1 MVRERKTPSEIK
13 ADEKNLVSSRAKDAF
28 LQIREDAA
36 KYGNQDLSDEEIN
49 TLINEVRNAKK

>member
-1 MVRERKTPSEIK
+1 MVRERKIPSEIK

-28 LQIREDAA
+28 LQLREDAA